1 MVLKYSDKNISSLDD
16 IQKLTAKDLREILRS
31 HGESA
36 GETKADLVLK
46 VFALLMRSV
55 IPSANNGE
63 NEAAIPA
70 EEQNDSSFKYEATLR
85 SLSALGWSSY
95 LRQLSEMN
103 FVQLYD
109 YLVVSTRKYQHIV
122 LKGTHYKK
130 LKSYQFFLEGNVKKL
145 ECKHFEDKTY
155 VKANVLPSMKRTPYK
170 VVFEFSP
177 TQGINVKV
185 EDVGLLMSKEKPFL
199 AASLDRIITNLTSN
213 EKWGMEIKSPFSK
226 AGMTVEDAC
235 KAKNFFF
242 GKT

>member
-1 MVLKYSDKNISSLDD
+1 MVLKYRDKNISLLDD
-16 IQKLTAKDLREILRS
+16 IQKLTAKDLQEILRS

-85 SLSALGWSSY
+85 SLFVLGWSSY

-103 FVQLYD
+103 FIQLFD
-109 YLVVSTRKYQHIV
+109 CLVVKSTRKYQHIV

-130 LKSYQFFLEGNVKKL
+130 LKSYQFFLEGNVKVRMQTFRGQNLCKS
-145 ECKHFEDKTY
+145 ECSSF
-155 VKANVLPSMKRTPYK
+155 
-170 VVFEFSP
+170 
-177 TQGINVKV
+177 
-185 EDVGLLMSKEKPFL
+185 
-199 AASLDRIITNLTSN
+199 N
-213 EKWGMEIKSPFSK
+213 EENTLQSCF
-226 AGMTVEDAC
+226 
-235 KAKNFFF
+235 
-242 GKT
+242 